1 MGRQG
6 SWLIILLLGMN
17 SYLISQNKGYCPPA
31 SRATRPVPET
41 SELQLYPPTPGMEF
55 AGTVSIFAVISD
67 QGYTC
72 GVQLIRGFDKQT
84 DKAEMRTVRNWH
96 LPPTRQGD
104 HTIPMLMTQ
113 ETDFW
118 RDAKGELVRGSDRF
132 STTGLMVAPA
142 CSPHAAN

>member
-1 MGRQG
+1 
-6 SWLIILLLGMN
+6 MN

-67 QGYTC
+67 QGYTAC
-72 GVQLIRGFDKQT
+72 AGLIRGSDKQT

-104 HTIPMLMTQ
+104 HTIPMLI
-113 ETDFW
+113 
-118 RDAKGELVRGSDRF
+118 DARDRF
-132 STTGLMVAPA
+132 LA
-142 CSPHAAN
+142 